1 MAKNFLWVTNTPENI
16 HFYSDSAPKSG
27 ISPRFASTITG
38 CTKKHICNFVRYLR
52 KEFFFP
58 IKCNIY
64 FCNQEK
70 FRSSKRGYCYG
81 IFYSNDESNGQ
92 IYPQIYIPANN
103 ELYLVYYSLCHELS
117 HYFQWYFNDD
127 KRSSRSLE
135 VQASKYAARIL
146 EDFCCCYCKEHDDSC
161 KSCYGQ

>member
-1 MAKNFLWVTNTPENI
+1 MAKNFLWVTNTSENI
-16 HFYSDSAPKSG
+16 HFYSNSAPKSG
-27 ISPRFASTITG
+27 ISLRFATAIDA
-38 CTKKHICNFVRYLR
+38 CTKKRICDFVRYLR

-58 IKCNIY
+58 IRCNIY

-81 IFYSNDESNGQ
+81 IFYSNDESNGR

-103 ELYLVYYSLCHELS
+103 KLYFVYHSLCHELS
-117 HYFQWYFNDD
+117 HYFQWYLNDD
-127 KRSSRSLE
+127 KRSDRSLE
-135 VQASKYAARIL
+135 AQASKYADRIL
-146 EDFCCCYCKEHDDSC
+146 EDFCCYYCKETDDSC